1 MQAATAEPH
10 DRRRVSAA
18 LGCTSQMAKANDNLL
33 LVRWDQHEAQL
44 LERLCGY
51 FTENA
56 FVDVTLWCP
65 DRRFKAHRVLLSAC
79 SDYLERVLLE
89 QPSCGGEP
97 VTVVLHGVEPDD
109 LGRLLDLIYRGEAR
123 VSAGDLPRFLETA
136 AALGVRLLQSAA
148 LRVCAAEPD
157 EAAAAADDADA
168 DSATGRCSR
177 PSTADKQEQCAEG
190 KSQADS
196 HQSSGNVTDTIPP
209 AVTASVTPFLTEKPS
224 ATIEHQLTESK
235 VHFPSTKSAE
245 QRPYSPK
252 NHLECAET
260 LTQLPSR
267 DSITQTAPQCDVTIP
282 QVEREQTTT
291 TWSTPT
297 AVALPL
303 PLPLPVQQLTTDV
316 KSLPRPL
323 ALPPAQPP
331 LLPACE
337 VSAGVRPDSHAA
349 AAPASQAGGV
359 SAGTGY
365 CTAGA
370 PPNVWQVP
378 PSLPPLQVVGR
389 VPLSTGTGPWVA
401 AGTHR
406 RSPAAGQ
413 TGAGWAVPVSA
424 VPALAD
430 SARQPPC
437 SVPDSAFSPQAGRQL
452 QQHQPQMSSCS
463 DSFSSLLRDAELP
476 AERLFPLR
484 EMPPLPCP
492 EAVSMPHSGSP
503 LQGPSQTDDRHHEM
517 KTGRKAEDQMIA
529 KNETQQ
535 QADNKEQQTEE
546 QKLKQR
552 SKPNTCAECGK
563 TFATRYSLKEHMR
576 THTGEKPHLCAQCGK
591 RFSQRRNYRYHLS
604 LHSGSREFAAECP
617 ECGKTFS
624 NRSYLSSHMKIHRNQ
639 REYACAECGRRF
651 NQRVAYNMHIRIHSG
666 DRPHRCTV
674 CDKAFSRKVLLKQ
687 HMRTHTG
694 EKPFTCQVCD
704 KQFADRSNMALHAR
718 SHWGIKPYHCHHC
731 GRSFS
736 RRNNLRS
743 HMVSHMPGVELGTA
757 QYSPTAPGA
766 PASQQRRVQSAA
778 LRSTSVII
786 RTATAT
792 RGAKASPGDGRAS
805 TGT

>member
-1 MQAATAEPH
+1 MRPPTIQRRAAGLSPCIPAATGSHMQAATAEPH

-89 QPSCGGEP
+89 QPSCGAEP

-157 EAAAAADDADA
+157 AAAAAAAA

-177 PSTADKQEQCAEG
+177 SSTADKQEQCVEG

-196 HQSSGNVTDTIPP
+196 HQSSGNVTNMIPP
-209 AVTASVTPFLTEKPS
+209 AVTASITPFLTEKPS
-224 ATIEHQLTESK
+224 ATVDHQLTESK

-260 LTQLPSR
+260 LTPLPSR

-297 AVALPL
+297 VVALPL
-303 PLPLPVQQLTTDV
+303 QQPTMDV
-316 KSLPRPL
+316 KSPPRPL
-323 ALPPAQPP
+323 ALPPAQRP
-331 LLPACE
+331 LPPACE
-337 VSAGVRPDSHAA
+337 VSAGVRPDSQAA

-359 SAGTGY
+359 SASTGY

-378 PSLPPLQVVGR
+378 PSLPPLQA
-389 VPLSTGTGPWVA
+389 S
-401 AGTHR
+401 
-406 RSPAAGQ
+406 
-413 TGAGWAVPVSA
+413 
-424 VPALAD
+424 
-430 SARQPPC
+430 
-437 SVPDSAFSPQAGRQL
+437 RQL
-452 QQHQPQMSSCS
+452 QQHQPEMSSGP

-492 EAVSMPHSGSP
+492 EAVSMTHSGSP
-503 LQGPSQTDDRHHEM
+503 LQGPSQSDDRHHEM
-517 KTGRKAEDQMIA
+517 KTERRAEDQMIA

-535 QADNKEQQTEE
+535 QADNNQQQTEE

-639 REYACAECGRRF
+639 REYACGECGRRF

-766 PASQQRRVQSAA
+766 PAPQQRRLQSAA

>member
-89 QPSCGGEP
+89 QPSCGAEP

-157 EAAAAADDADA
+157 AAAAAA

-177 PSTADKQEQCAEG
+177 PSTADKQEQCVEG

-196 HQSSGNVTDTIPP
+196 HQSSGNVTNMIPP
-209 AVTASVTPFLTEKPS
+209 AVTASITPFLTEKPS
-224 ATIEHQLTESK
+224 ATVDHQLTESK

-252 NHLECAET
+252 NPLECAET
-260 LTQLPSR
+260 LTPLPSR
-267 DSITQTAPQCDVTIP
+267 DSITQTAQQCDVTIP

-303 PLPLPVQQLTTDV
+303 QQPTMDV
-316 KSLPRPL
+316 KSPPRPL

-331 LLPACE
+331 LPPACE
-337 VSAGVRPDSHAA
+337 VSAGVRPDSQAA

-359 SAGTGY
+359 SASTGY

-378 PSLPPLQVVGR
+378 PSLPPLQ
-389 VPLSTGTGPWVA
+389 
-401 AGTHR
+401 
-406 RSPAAGQ
+406 
-413 TGAGWAVPVSA
+413 
-424 VPALAD
+424 
-430 SARQPPC
+430 
-437 SVPDSAFSPQAGRQL
+437 AGRQL
-452 QQHQPQMSSCS
+452 QQHQPEMSSGP

-503 LQGPSQTDDRHHEM
+503 LQGPSQSDDRHHEM
-517 KTGRKAEDQMIA
+517 KTERKAEDQMIA

-535 QADNKEQQTEE
+535 QADNNQQQTEE

-766 PASQQRRVQSAA
+766 PAPQQRRVQSAA

>member
-18 LGCTSQMAKANDNLL
+18 LGCTSQMA
-33 LVRWDQHEAQL
+33 
-44 LERLCGY
+44 
-51 FTENA
+51 
-56 FVDVTLWCP
+56 
-65 DRRFKAHRVLLSAC
+65 
-79 SDYLERVLLE
+79 RVLLE

-157 EAAAAADDADA
+157 EAAAAADDAA

-177 PSTADKQEQCAEG
+177 PSTADKQEQCVEG

-209 AVTASVTPFLTEKPS
+209 AVTASVTPFLTENPS
-224 ATIEHQLTESK
+224 ATVEHQLPESK

-303 PLPLPVQQLTTDV
+303 PLPLPLPVQQLTTDV

-359 SAGTGY
+359 SAGTGN